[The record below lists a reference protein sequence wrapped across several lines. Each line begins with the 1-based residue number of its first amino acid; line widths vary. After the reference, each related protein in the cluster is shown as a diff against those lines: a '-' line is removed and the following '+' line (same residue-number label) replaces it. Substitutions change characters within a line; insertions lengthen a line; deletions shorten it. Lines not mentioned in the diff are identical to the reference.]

1 MSATAASAV
10 DWLRAGG
17 IGAGAWAV
25 LGVLAK
31 VAADGPAADRP
42 SCEEAPAV
50 EAPAPAVE
58 VPPRPTYPPSTG
70 RHAGSA
76 APDETRLLSTPA
88 PTPVS
93 LRKGQAAWT

>member
-1 MSATAASAV
+1 MSATAASAA

-17 IGAGAWAV
+17 IGVGAWVVVA
-25 LGVLAK
+25 VLAK

-42 SCEEAPAV
+42 TRKE
-50 EAPAPAVE
+50 APAVE
-58 VPPRPTYPPSTG
+58 VPPRPAYPPSIG

-76 APDETRLLSTPA
+76 APDETRLLATPA
-88 PTPVS
+88 STPVS